1 MAISPRR
8 IGILGGSF
16 NPIHLGHLAMAQGA
30 LRALLLERVLIIPAN
45 EPPHKHLEEGASTV
59 QRVEMARRAV
69 MGEQGLSVSTIEI
82 TRSGKSFTIDTLNE
96 VSKLYPDAQ
105 LFLLV
110 GSDML
115 KDLPAWKN
123 AKAVMQK
130 AVIACIC
137 RSSAGGGE
145 LEAANMLKAEYGAD
159 VRITDIKAPDISS
172 SAVRAAIAKALPVK
186 GLVPPLVE
194 NYIYK
199 NALYVTEYFKS
210 IQESCRRGLSS
221 GRYLHTI
228 GVMKTA
234 LELAALYGADGN
246 KAKLAALLHDCGRSL
261 DKGALSHAE
270 KSELLAREKYQVADK
285 EVLKAIRL
293 HTTLDEG
300 ASLLDKIIYLA
311 DMIEPNRKFQGV
323 EELRALAMLSLDKAV
338 MEGLRRTI
346 GYVKTRH
353 FELSNKSQ
361 RALIWLEAELKLNP
375 KE

>member
-1 MAISPRR
+1 
-8 IGILGGSF
+8 
-16 NPIHLGHLAMAQGA
+16 
-30 LRALLLERVLIIPAN
+30 
-45 EPPHKHLEEGASTV
+45 
-59 QRVEMARRAV
+59 
-69 MGEQGLSVSTIEI
+69 
-82 TRSGKSFTIDTLNE
+82 
-96 VSKLYPDAQ
+96 
-105 LFLLV
+105 
-110 GSDML
+110 
-115 KDLPAWKN
+115 
-123 AKAVMQK
+123 
-130 AVIACIC
+130 
-137 RSSAGGGE
+137 
-145 LEAANMLKAEYGAD
+145 
-159 VRITDIKAPDISS
+159 ISS

-186 GLVPPLVE
+186 GLVPPSVE
-194 NYIYK
+194 NYIYE

-210 IQESCRRGLSS
+210 IQESCRSGLSS

-234 LELAALYGADGN
+234 LELAAIYGADAN

-323 EELRALAMLSLDKAV
+323 EELRALAMQNLDKAV

-353 FELSNKSQ
+353 LELSNKSQ

-375 KE
+375 TE